1 MGAAQAD
8 FRQSSSRIDRTQ
20 STLLSSKNKLKL
32 AVFGINVSN
41 GCTMTPAE
49 GAIQVVWVE
58 NKRIARAAEKIGI
71 EGMQAMSDVGMDGL
85 TLCWVDY
92 DEDLAQ
98 FEEQI
103 LLLMVQAGLRE
114 EQE

>member
-1 MGAAQAD
+1 MSAAQAN
-8 FRQSSSRIDRTQ
+8 FRQSSSRIDRTL

-41 GCTMTPAE
+41 GYTMAPAE
-49 GAIQVVWVE
+49 GTIQVAWAE
-58 NKRIARAAEKIGI
+58 SKRIAQAAEKIGI
-71 EGMQAMSDVGMDGL
+71 EGMQTMSDVGMDGL

-92 DEDLAQ
+92 DEGPAK